1 MKLYEIADE
10 YRSLLEMIES
20 GEIPE
25 EAIAD
30 TLEAV
35 GGELDTKL
43 DGVITYI
50 KELYAEAEAIEEEA
64 DKLDARSTVK
74 RRKAEGLALYIK
86 RVLEGLGRATF
97 ENEHH
102 KVSFIRSTA
111 VRITDEAAFIEWARE
126 NAPEAIK
133 IVEVARKTV
142 IGKLIKTTNVPHC
155 VMEERKNI
163 QIN

>member
-10 YRSLLEMIES
+10 YRSLLNAIAT

-43 DGVITYI
+43 DCVISYI
-50 KELYAEAEAIEEEA
+50 KELYAEAAAIKAEA
-64 DKLDARSTVK
+64 DKLAARCKAKTK
-74 RRKAEGLALYIK
+74 KAEGLALYIT
-86 RVLEGLGRATF
+86 RVLEGLGRASF
-97 ENEHH
+97 ENERH
-102 KVSFIRSTA
+102 KISFIPSTA

-133 IVEVARKTV
+133 ITESAKKSV
-142 IGKLIKTTNVPHC
+142 IGELIKTTNVPHC
-155 VMEERKNI
+155 ALEERKNI
-163 QIN
+163 QIG

>member
-35 GGELDTKL
+35 SGELDTKL
-43 DGVITYI
+43 DGVIGYI
-50 KELYAEAEAIEEEA
+50 KELNAEAAAIKAEA
-64 DKLDARSTVK
+64 DKLAARAKAKT
-74 RRKAEGLALYIK
+74 RKAEGLALYIT

-97 ENEHH
+97 ENERH
-102 KVSFIRSTA
+102 KISFIPSTA
-111 VRITDEAAFIEWARE
+111 VRITDEAAFIEWART

-133 IVEVARKTV
+133 IAETAKKSV
-142 IGKLIKTTNVPHC
+142 IGELMKTTNVPHC
-155 VMEERKNI
+155 VIEERKNI
-163 QIN
+163 QIG

>member
-43 DGVITYI
+43 DGVIGYV
-50 KELYAEAEAIEEEA
+50 KELYAEAAAIKVEA
-64 DKLDARSTVK
+64 DKLAARAKAKT
-74 RRKAEGLALYIK
+74 RKAEGLSLYIT
-86 RVLEGLGRATF
+86 RVLEGLGRASF

-102 KVSFIRSTA
+102 KISFIRSTA

-133 IVEVARKTV
+133 IAASAKKSV
-142 IGKLIKTTNVPHC
+142 IGELIKSREIPFC
-155 VMEERKNI
+155 EMEERKNI

>member
-10 YRSLLEMIES
+10 YRSLLNAIET

-43 DGVITYI
+43 DGVIGYI
-50 KELYAEAEAIEEEA
+50 KELYAEAAAIKAEA
-64 DKLDARSTVK
+64 DKLAARAKAKT
-74 RRKAEGLALYIK
+74 RKAEGLALYIT

-102 KVSFIRSTA
+102 KISFIPSTA

-133 IVEVARKTV
+133 ITESAKKSV
-142 IGKLIKTTNVPHC
+142 IGELIKSTNVPHC
-155 VMEERKNI
+155 ALEQRKKI
-163 QIN
+163 QIG

>member
-43 DGVITYI
+43 DGVIGYI
-50 KELYAEAEAIEEEA
+50 KELNAEAVAIKAEA
-64 DKLDARSTVK
+64 DKLAARAKAKT
-74 RRKAEGLALYIK
+74 RKAEGLALYITK
-86 RVLEGLGRATF
+86 VLEGLGRASF

-102 KVSFIRSTA
+102 KISFIRSTA

-133 IVEVARKTV
+133 IAESAKKSV
-142 IGKLIKTTNVPHC
+142 IGDLIKSREIPFC
-155 VMEERKNI
+155 EMEERKNI